1 MTAWATYPILRCL
14 EGPEQVPRL
23 GADTSRLPDLYQGGT
38 VPPDGMCAISLARH
52 DLDALTV
59 DGHRKNV
66 GARLTN
72 GRLHTIPC
80 VRLANV
86 DYTATAT
93 CSADFA
99 SQSAVA
105 PGRSG

>member
-1 MTAWATYPILRCL
+1 MMAWATYPILRCL

-23 GADTSRLPDLYQGGT
+23 EADTSRLPDLYHGGT
-38 VPPDGMCAISLARH
+38 VPPDGTCAISLTRH

-72 GRLHTIPC
+72 GRLYTIPG
-80 VRLANV
+80 VWL
-86 DYTATAT
+86 D
-93 CSADFA
+93 
-99 SQSAVA
+99 
-105 PGRSG
+105 